1 MSDSVKPILS
11 GGTPAPRAVSTG
23 AANATTNADAA
34 QQVTVRA
41 LGSFHPDGNMQGA
54 LCAPG
59 DTFTTDRLRAAQLR
73 ANGLVEYVSDD
84 DEKAIHGEIEA
95 KAIAERVEQRKQAS
109 VISDRNKTT
118 PLVQQPLR
126 TKAE

>member
-11 GGTPAPRAVSTG
+11 GDTPAPRALSTG
-23 AANATTNADAA
+23 TPDAAASTDAA

-41 LGSFHPDGNMQGA
+41 LGTFHSDGNMQGA

-59 DTFTTDRLRAAQLR
+59 DTFTCDRLRAAQLR
-73 ANGLVEYVSDD
+73 ANGLVEYVSGD
-84 DEKAIHGEIEA
+84 DEKAIHGEIDA
-95 KAIAERVEQRKQAS
+95 RAITERVEQRKQAG
-109 VISDRNKTT
+109 VIADRNKTT